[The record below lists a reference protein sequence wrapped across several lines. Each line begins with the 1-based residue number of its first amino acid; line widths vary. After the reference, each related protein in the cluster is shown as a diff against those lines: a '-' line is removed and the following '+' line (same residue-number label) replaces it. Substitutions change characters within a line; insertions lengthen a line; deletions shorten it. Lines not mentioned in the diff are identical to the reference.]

1 MKGIADGFIAPLG
14 SRVISMAL
22 LVRRVDQ
29 GAKEEDTRKELGDVE
44 VLIGG
49 AQERKTVEERSETRL
64 GFLSRI
70 AYPKYCFDTAVYIS
84 QLPLELELENTAGSW
99 QLP

>member
-1 MKGIADGFIAPLG
+1 MSSPC
-14 SRVISMAL
+14 VIGPPCRPRSKKK
-22 LVRRVDQ
+22 RI
-29 GAKEEDTRKELGDVE
+29 TRKELGDVE

-49 AQERKTVEERSETRL
+49 SPRKEKTVEERSETRL

-70 AYPKYCFDTAVYIS
+70 AYPEYCFDTAVYIS
-84 QLPLELELENTAGSW
+84 QMPLELELENTAGSW